1 MKDFTHKK
9 NTRKLMHSVPVLVL
23 LFVILCFFSV
33 KTFSLYQKEAS
44 VREKAMEVIADEN
57 KLKIRQNELQQKV
70 DFLQTERGKEE
81 EMRGRFMIGEPGE
94 GVIMVLDQKP
104 TTTESVKVSK
114 PSGWSGFLNFF
125 R

>member
-9 NTRKLMHSVPVLVL
+9 NTRQLMHSVPVLVL

-94 GVIMVLDQKP
+94 GVIMVVDQKP